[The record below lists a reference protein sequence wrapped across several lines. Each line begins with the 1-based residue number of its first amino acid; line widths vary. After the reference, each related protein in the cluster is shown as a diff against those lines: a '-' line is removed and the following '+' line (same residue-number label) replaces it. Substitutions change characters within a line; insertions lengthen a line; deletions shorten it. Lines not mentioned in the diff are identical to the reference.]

1 MKRYKIIITFE
12 NGDQIKANVVG
23 RNQSD
28 AVKRLQ
34 KTHKY
39 SEMAEGTA
47 VADMEVTPIPIKPI
61 DNERFAVTNITNK
74 PGWYVVADLDHLIK
88 VEFKKGKFNETQKIF
103 PIGEGKEMDALESAT
118 AMREIAEYLITN
130 FKELV

>member
-1 MKRYKIIITFE
+1 MKRYKVIITLSSGNE
-12 NGDQIKANVVG
+12 VNANVMA
-23 RNQSD
+23 RNQAD
-28 AVKRLQ
+28 AIRRLEENQ
-34 KTHKY
+34 
-39 SEMAEGTA
+39 ELIDFIGNDEIER
-47 VADMEVTPIPIKPI
+47 VQVIPIEIQPI
-61 DNERFAVTNITNK
+61 DNERFAVTNVTNK

-88 VEFKKGKFNETQKIF
+88 VEFKKGKFNETQKIH